1 MRLKVLSA
9 AASLLAVLP
18 GSSQALG
25 LGDIQLKSALNAPLE
40 AEIELVG
47 VTADEL
53 SGLKAQL
60 ASRDTF
66 ARYGLDYPAFLTGI
80 TLRTVRASD
89 GRNLIQLR
97 SGTPITEP
105 LATLLV
111 EVNWSRGRQMREYN
125 VLLDPPVFAPPSAQ
139 APAPVAAPVVG
150 SGERSGGVARPAASP
165 SARQAAPT
173 PAAPPASPT
182 APAAVSAAAG
192 GSYQVRRGDTL
203 SGIASGLVGDV
214 PVDRRRAMIAIY
226 RGNTT
231 AFDGNINLLRSGSVL
246 RLPDQASISSID
258 PAEAGAEIRRQSAAW
273 QSGRPAA
280 EAAPAQDA
288 RLKLVP
294 PAEAA
299 GTGPSAAAQA
309 PSAAGTGAP
318 ALQQRLSE
326 LESQLAESR
335 RLIDLQS
342 AALAKL
348 QGAPAAVPSAAPAAP
363 TPGPVAAAPEAPV
376 AQAPDAP
383 PAPAPAVKQAPAAK
397 VEASSSKG
405 SYVDV
410 LKAYW
415 YLPAGALALLAALL
429 GLRAARSRREESDPL
444 ATGEFSVAALR
455 DPELRSFDNN
465 TMPLRAPNIVGMGNV
480 DPSFLVEESSASD
493 RIPQASRTGRHAKL
507 EDAAPTVSI
516 PLAMGLD
523 HGDPLAEA
531 DFHMAYGLYDQAADL
546 VRSALQREPQ
556 RRDLKLKLLEV
567 FFVWGNK
574 DQFLLV
580 AKELA
585 ASRGEAQPGEWDK
598 ILIMGKQIAPDDAL
612 FGESASGAGNAGV
625 DLNLEGGQNRV
636 DFDVVGEPGAA
647 PEAESVD
654 MDFSATLS
662 GSGTDSTLLNKDV
675 LDFPLDDPARGSVD
689 AQGDADTARQSI
701 QGLRDEFK
709 SIFDVESPTVEQ
721 PQLPQDETLRQKV
734 DGIVSQQVATDQ
746 TAELSLDDLGL
757 DLGAL
762 EAVGNTS
769 LDDSQVMQ
777 VLGSSLDDLTLNTEL
792 DDTARREMDA
802 ATGLDD
808 FATAN
813 VKAPAID
820 QGDSGSW
827 LLDDEFADPSAVTV
841 QATDPD
847 ATQAVPG
854 LGSAPYDES
863 ATGLHQIPVGED
875 LGFDLEVPEH
885 EQIDTSHF
893 PDTQRVKAVDQADL
907 EPATMSEVGT
917 KLDLA
922 RAYMDMGDPEGA
934 RSILAEVLQEGSA
947 NQKQE
952 AQRLLDSIPG

>member
-25 LGDIQLKSALNAPLE
+25 LGDIQLKSSLNAPLE

-47 VTADEL
+47 VTTDEL

-150 SGERSGGVARPAASP
+150 SGERSGGVARPAAP
-165 SARQAAPT
+165 PAPRQAAAT
-173 PAAPPASPT
+173 PAA
-182 APAAVSAAAG
+182 APAAPAAPASQAAPAAAAAAAG

-226 RGNTT
+226 RGNTA

-273 QSGRPAA
+273 QSGRPSAG
-280 EAAPAQDA
+280 AAPAQDD

-299 GTGPSAAAQA
+299 GTGPAAAAQA
-309 PSAAGTGAP
+309 PSASGAGTP

-348 QGAPAAVPSAAPAAP
+348 QGTPAAAVPSAAPSAP
-363 TPGPVAAAPEAPV
+363 TPAPVAAAPETPV
-376 AQAPDAP
+376 AQAPVVP
-383 PAPAPAVKQAPAAK
+383 PAPAVKPVPSAK
-397 VEASSSKG
+397 AEKPVSQG
-405 SYVDV
+405 SYVDL

-429 GLRAARSRREESDPL
+429 GLRAARSRREESDL
-444 ATGEFSVAALR
+444 LGTGEFPVGTLR
-455 DPELRSFDNN
+455 DPEISNFDSG
-465 TMPLRAPNIVGMGNV
+465 TMPLRAPNIAGMGNV

-493 RIPQASRTGRHAKL
+493 RVPQAPLTGRQSAI
-507 EDAAPTVSI
+507 EDAAPAGAI
-516 PLAMGLD
+516 PTALGLD
-523 HGDPLAEA
+523 QGDPLAEA

-546 VRSALQREPQ
+546 VRLALQREPQ

-574 DQFLLV
+574 DQFLQV
-580 AKELA
+580 AQELSV
-585 ASRGEAQPGEWDK
+585 SRNEAQPGEWGK
-598 ILIMGKQIAPDDAL
+598 VLIMGKQIAPEAAL
-612 FGESASGAGNAGV
+612 FAGSASGAGNAGV
-625 DLNLEGGQNRV
+625 DLNLEGGQNQV
-636 DFDVVGEPGAA
+636 DFDVLGEPGAA

-662 GSGTDSTLLNKDV
+662 GSGTGSTLLNKNV

-689 AQGDADTARQSI
+689 AQGDADTARQSV
-701 QGLRDEFK
+701 QALRAEFK
-709 SIFDVESPTVEQ
+709 SMYVEAPTIEQ
-721 PQLPQDETLRQKV
+721 PQLTQDDMLRQR
-734 DGIVSQQVATDQ
+734 VATDQ

-757 DLGAL
+757 DLGSLDAT
-762 EAVGNTS
+762 GNTS
-769 LDDSQVMQ
+769 LDDSQVMRVMGTTQ
-777 VLGSSLDDLTLNTEL
+777 NDLTLNMEL
-792 DDTARREMDA
+792 DDTSRREMDSA
-802 ATGLDD
+802 GRLDD
-808 FATAN
+808 FATVN
-813 VKAPAID
+813 VKAPAIE
-820 QGDSGSW
+820 QVDSGSW
-827 LLDDEFADPSAVTV
+827 LLDDAEFADPSAVTV
-841 QATDPD
+841 HATDAD

-854 LGSAPYDES
+854 LASAPYDES
-863 ATGLHQIPVGED
+863 ATGLNSIPAGED
-875 LGFDLEVPEH
+875 LGFDLDGGAH
-885 EQIDTSHF
+885 EQVDTSHF
-893 PDTQRVKAVDQADL
+893 ADTLLVKSVDQTDL
-907 EPATMSEVGT
+907 EPVTMSEVGT

-934 RSILAEVLQEGSA
+934 RSILSEVLQEGSA

>member
-25 LGDIQLKSALNAPLE
+25 LGDIQLKSSLNAPLE

-125 VLLDPPVFAPPSAQ
+125 VLLDPPVFAPPAAQ
-139 APAPVAAPVVG
+139 APASVAAPVVG
-150 SGERSGGVARPAASP
+150 SGERSGVVARPAATP
-165 SARQAAPT
+165 
-173 PAAPPASPT
+173 PAAAPASPVT
-182 APAAVSAAAG
+182 SATGA
-192 GSYQVRRGDTL
+192 SYQVRRGDTL

-214 PVDRRRAMIAIY
+214 PVERRRAMIAIY
-226 RGNTT
+226 RGNTA
-231 AFDGNINLLRSGSVL
+231 AFDGNINLLRTGSVL
-246 RLPDQASISSID
+246 RLPDQASISSVD

-273 QSGRPAA
+273 QSGRASPDT
-280 EAAPAQDA
+280 APVQDA

-294 PAEAA
+294 PEASGA
-299 GTGPSAAAQA
+299 GPSGSTQA
-309 PSAAGTGAP
+309 PATAGAGAP

-335 RLIDLQS
+335 RLIELQS

-348 QGAPAAVPSAAPAAP
+348 QGAPPAVPAPAPAVAP
-363 TPGPVAAAPEAPV
+363 APAPVAAAPEVPV
-376 AQAPDAP
+376 AQVPVAPSA
-383 PAPAPAVKQAPAAK
+383 APAKKRPVAVSAAPQ
-397 VEASSSKG
+397 V
-405 SYVDV
+405 SYVDL
-410 LKAYW
+410 LKSYW
-415 YLPAGALALLAALL
+415 YLPVGALALLAALL

-444 ATGEFSVAALR
+444 GTGEFSAG
-455 DPELRSFDNN
+455 ELREPESRSFESN
-465 TMPLRAPNIVGMGNV
+465 TMPLRAPNIAGMGNV
-480 DPSFLVEESSASD
+480 DPSFLVEETSTHE
-493 RIPQASRTGRHAKL
+493 RIPQASRTSRPAKI

-516 PLAMGLD
+516 PQGMGLD
-523 HGDPLAEA
+523 QGDPLAEA

-546 VRSALQREPQ
+546 VRLALQREPQ
-556 RRDLKLKLLEV
+556 RRDLTLKLLEV

-580 AKELA
+580 ANELA
-585 ASRGEAQPGEWDK
+585 ATRHQAPSGEWDK

-612 FGESASGAGNAGV
+612 FAESAAGAGNAGV

-636 DFDVVGEPGAA
+636 DFDVLGEVGSAA
-647 PEAESVD
+647 ATESVD
-654 MDFSATLS
+654 LDFSATLS
-662 GSGTDSTLLNKDV
+662 GSGTDPTLLNKDV

-689 AQGDADTARQSI
+689 AQGDADTARQSV

-709 SIFDVESPTVEQ
+709 SIFDLESPTVEQ
-721 PQLPQDETLRQKV
+721 PRLPADQTLRQKV
-734 DGIVSQQVATDQ
+734 DGAVSHNPSADQ

-762 EAVGNTS
+762 DATGNTA
-769 LDDSQVMQ
+769 LDDSQVMR
-777 VLGSSLDDLTLNTEL
+777 VLTASENELTLNTDL
-792 DDTARREMDA
+792 DDTARRELESA
-802 ATGLDD
+802 GGLDD
-808 FATAN
+808 FATGN
-813 VKAPAID
+813 LQAPAVEPE
-820 QGDSGSW
+820 DSGSW
-827 LLDDEFADPSAVTV
+827 LLEDAEFADPSDVTIN
-841 QATDPD
+841 ATDAD
-847 ATQAVPG
+847 ATQAVAG
-854 LGSAPYDES
+854 LPSAPQDDS
-863 ATGLHQIPVGED
+863 ATGLHLIPASGD
-875 LGFDLEVPEH
+875 FDLDMEPGLPE
-885 EQIDTSHF
+885 QFDTSHF
-893 PDTQRVKAVDQADL
+893 DDTQRFKGVEQADL
-907 EPATMSEVGT
+907 EPVTMSEVGT

-934 RSILAEVLQEGSA
+934 RSILSEVLQEGSA